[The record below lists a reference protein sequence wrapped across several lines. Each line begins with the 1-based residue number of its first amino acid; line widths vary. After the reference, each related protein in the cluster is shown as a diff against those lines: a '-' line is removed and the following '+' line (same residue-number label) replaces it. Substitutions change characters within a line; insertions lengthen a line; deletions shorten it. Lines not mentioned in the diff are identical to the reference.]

1 MTRSLRLCL
10 ALVLA
15 IGFATAEP
23 LLAAERLSLLFLG
36 DKGHHQPAAR
46 FKELAPALSARGI
59 DLVYT
64 EAMSDLNPDTL
75 AKYAG
80 LVLYANIDEIAP
92 EQERALLDYVAGG
105 KGFVPLHCASF
116 CFRNSKAC
124 VALMG
129 AQFQKHGTGTFRV
142 TPAIKDH
149 PITQGYGGFESWD
162 ETYVHHL
169 HNEKERTILEF
180 RIEGDEKEP
189 WTWVRTHGKGRV
201 FYTAWGHDARTW
213 TNPGFQNLVE
223 RGIRWATGNDPSV
236 VPSFRDRPEMTA
248 PRKDVAPF
256 TYGAAKLPNYLSGQ
270 KWGAQGDVITRMQL
284 PLPAEE
290 SVKHYVTP
298 TDFRVETFATE
309 PQIGKPLAMT
319 WDERGRLWLAETVDY
334 PNQLQPEG
342 EGRDR
347 IRVCTDKDGDGRID
361 TSTVFADKLSIP
373 TSLAPGYGGMIVHQ
387 APHTLF
393 LKDTDGDD
401 VADVRKVLFTGWA
414 TNDTHAGPS
423 NLVYGPDGWYY
434 GMVGYAG
441 FEGTIAGEKQ
451 SFRTGFYRFWLSK
464 RADGSPDVT
473 RFEFLRNTNN
483 NSWGVGFSEDGTLFG
498 STANGNPS
506 VYLPIPNRYYER
518 VKGWSSSVLGGIA
531 ESNKF
536 EPVTEKVRQVDWH
549 GGFTAAAGHALYTAR
564 TWPKEYWNRAA
575 FVTEP
580 TGHLIATFI
589 LTPNGADYRA
599 KNSWNVLASH
609 DEWAAPIMAEVGPD
623 GQLWVI
629 DWYNIIVQHN
639 PTPVGFTTGKGN
651 AYETDLRDTKHGRVY
666 RVVAKNGQPSVQPK
680 LSVDDT
686 AGLVA
691 ALGNDNLFWR
701 RHAQRLLIERGDD
714 DVVGQLRAV
723 IEKSTPDELGLN
735 VAAVH
740 ALGTLAAFAQGQSKV
755 AVLSVAGKALKD
767 SSPAA
772 RRAALRT
779 IGSGP
784 FLACKSV
791 EMRLVKE
798 AVLAENDPQ
807 ARLAGLLALADA
819 KPCVD
824 VGATLATLAANESVQ
839 ADRWLGDAFVA
850 AAATHAEGFLSEVQT
865 ASGPVAGRIAIVA
878 EHVGRSADVETVKR
892 TMAALA
898 DRPGPVIE
906 AVISGLTKG
915 WPKDTPIT
923 LDDAQSKDLVRLFE
937 KAPAA
942 SRSQLIS
949 LATRWK
955 TAVLETYAEKVIAT
969 LRETLVDA
977 KRSDADRI
985 AAAKQLIEF
994 QPDSDDNA
1002 VAITG
1007 QLSSKSSPELVKGLL
1022 EALASGSSRAGGATL
1037 AKTAG
1042 TLTPSGRS
1050 LALRVLLGRAEW
1062 TASLLDAIE
1071 QGTLPLGY
1079 LALDQKQALAAH
1091 PDKTVAERAKT
1102 LLAKGGGLPSADRQ
1116 KVIDEVHA
1124 VALGTGRPDNGKQVF
1139 LKQCS
1144 KCHVHGSEGQ
1154 RVGPDLTG
1162 MAVHP
1167 KEELLVHILD
1177 PNRSVEGNF
1186 RLYVAELD
1194 DGRILSGMLAS
1205 ETKTTVELIDT
1216 EGKRLP
1222 IQRDDIAELVASTK
1236 SLMPE
1241 GFEKQLSPSDMADLL
1256 EFLTKKG
1263 RYVPLPLDKVATV
1276 VTTRG
1281 MFYASEN
1288 EAERLIFR
1296 DWSPKEYEGVPFQ
1309 LVDPRDSTVP
1319 NGILLYGPIGKIPPT
1334 MPKKVTIP
1342 CATVATKL
1350 HLLSGVSGWGFP
1362 ASDKGTVSMTVRI
1375 HYADGKTEDH
1385 DLVNG
1390 EHFADYIRRV
1400 DVPGSK
1406 FAFAIRGQQLR
1417 YLTVEPKRREPIKE
1431 LELVK
1436 GPDNTAPVVMAITVE
1451 TGAE

>member
-1 MTRSLRLCL
+1 MTSMIRAGWLCVALMVIGSLP
-10 ALVLA
+10 AA
-15 IGFATAEP
+15 
-23 LLAAERLSLLFLG
+23 AAERLSLLFLG

-46 FKELAPALSARGI
+46 FKELAPVLAARGI

-64 EAMSDLNPDTL
+64 EALSDLNPDTL
-75 AKYAG
+75 GKHAG
-80 LVLYANIDEIAP
+80 LVLYANIDEIGSD
-92 EQERALLDYVAGG
+92 QERALLEYVASG
-105 KGFVPLHCASF
+105 KGFIPLHCASF

-129 AQFQKHGTGTFRV
+129 AQFQKHGTGVFRV
-142 TPAIKDH
+142 TPAVKDH
-149 PITQGYGGFESWD
+149 PITKGYEGFESWD

-169 HNEKERTILEF
+169 HNEKDRTILEF
-180 RIEGDEKEP
+180 RIEGDSKEP

-213 TNPGFQNLVE
+213 TNPGFTNLVE

-236 VPSFRDRPEMTA
+236 VPTFRDRPEMT
-248 PRKDVAPF
+248 PIPKDVKPF
-256 TYGAAKLPNYLSGQ
+256 TFGAAKLPNYLSGQ

-290 SVKHYVTP
+290 SVKHYTTP
-298 TDFRVETFATE
+298 VGFRVETFATE
-309 PQIGKPLAMT
+309 PKIGKPLAMT

-334 PNQLQPEG
+334 PNQLQKEG

-347 IRVCTDKDGDGRID
+347 IRVCVDKDGDGQLD
-361 TSTVFADKLSIP
+361 SSTVFAEKLSIP
-373 TSLAPGYGGMIVHQ
+373 TSLAPAFGGMIVHQ

-393 LKDTDGDD
+393 LKDTNGDD

-451 SFRTGFYRFWLSK
+451 SFRTGFYRFRLTK
-464 RADGSPDVT
+464 GADGTPDVT

-536 EPVTEKVRQVDWH
+536 EPVTDNVRQVDWH

-580 TGHLIATFI
+580 TGHLVATFI
-589 LTPNGADYRA
+589 LSPTGADYRS
-599 KNSWNVLASH
+599 KNSWNILASD

-639 PTPVGFTTGKGN
+639 PTPVGFSTGKGN

-666 RVVAKNGQPSVQPK
+666 RIVAEGGRPSAWPK
-680 LSVDDT
+680 L
-686 AGLVA
+686 AGADEKTLVA
-691 ALGNDNLFWR
+691 ALGSDNLFWR
-701 RHAQRLLIERGDD
+701 RHAQRLLIERGDAS
-714 DVVGQLRAV
+714 VVSALRQLV
-723 IEKSTPDELGLN
+723 ENSIPDEIGLN
-735 VAAVH
+735 VAATH
-740 ALGTLAAFAQGQSKV
+740 ALG
-755 AVLSVAGKALKD
+755 VLSAYADGEAGTKVLSIAGTGLKNP
-767 SSPAA
+767 SAA
-772 RRAALRT
+772 VRRAALRA
-779 IGSGP
+779 IVAGP
-784 FLACKSV
+784 FVACKSV
-791 EMRLVKE
+791 EMRLVNE
-798 AVLAENDPQ
+798 AVLAEKDPQ
-807 ARLAGLLALADA
+807 TRLAGLLALADC
-819 KPCVD
+819 KPCPD
-824 VGATLATLAANESVQ
+824 AGTALATLTEDDAVQ
-839 ADRWLGDAFVA
+839 SDRWLGDAFVA
-850 AAATHAEGFLSEVQT
+850 AAATHAGGFLTHVKS
-865 ASGPVAGRIAIVA
+865 ADGPAAGRIAIVA
-878 EHVGRSADVETVKR
+878 EHVGRSADAETVKGLI
-892 TMAALA
+892 AVLK
-898 DRPGPVIE
+898 DRPADVI
-906 AVISGLTKG
+906 APIVGGLAKG
-915 WPKDTPIT
+915 WPKDTP
-923 LDDAQSKDLVRLFE
+923 LALAEDEAKALVALFE
-937 KAPAA
+937 KAPSA
-942 SRSQLIS
+942 SKSQLIS
-949 LATRWK
+949 LAGRWK
-955 TAVLETYAEKVIAT
+955 
-969 LRETLVDA
+969 VDA
-977 KRSDADRI
+977 LEVYAGTIVAGLRTTLADGKGTDADRI
-985 AAAKQLIEF
+985 AVARQLVEF
-994 QPDSDDNA
+994 QPASDDAA
-1002 VAITG
+1002 VAIVKQIT
-1007 QLSSKSSPELVKGLL
+1007 SKASPDLVKGLL
-1022 EALASGSSRAGGATL
+1022 DALAGSTSPAGGKSL
-1037 AKTAG
+1037 AESAV
-1042 TLTPSGRS
+1042 TLTPVAKSM
-1050 LALRVLLGRAEW
+1050 ALRVLLTRADW
-1062 TASLLDAIE
+1062 SGSLLEAVE
-1071 QGTLPLGY
+1071 KGTLPLGD

-1091 PDKTVAERAKT
+1091 PDKKLADRAKA

-1116 KVIDEVHA
+1116 KVIDELHA
-1124 VALGTGRPDNGKQVF
+1124 VALGTGRADNGKQVF

-1186 RLYVAELD
+1186 RLYTAELT

-1205 ETKTTVELIDT
+1205 ETKTTVELVDT
-1216 EGKRLP
+1216 EGKRMAL
-1222 IQRDDIAELVASTK
+1222 QRDDIEELVATTK

-1241 GFEKQLSPSDMADLL
+1241 GFEKQASPSDLADLL

-1263 RYVPLPLDKVATV
+1263 RFVPLPLDKAATV
-1276 VTTRG
+1276 VTTKG
-1281 MFYASEN
+1281 MFYASES
-1288 EAERLIFR
+1288 EVERLIFS
-1296 DWSPKEYEGVPFQ
+1296 DWSPKTFEGVPFQ
-1309 LVDPRDSTVP
+1309 LVDPRGGTVP
-1319 NGILLYGPIGKIPPT
+1319 NGVLLYGPNGKIPPT
-1334 MPKKVTIP
+1334 MPKSVTIP
-1342 CATVATKL
+1342 CATMATKL
-1350 HLLSGVSGWGFP
+1350 HLLSGVGGWSYP
-1362 ASDKGTVSMTVRI
+1362 ASEKGTVSMTVRI
-1375 HYADGKTEDH
+1375 KYADGKIEDH

-1406 FAFAIRGQQLR
+1406 FAFAVRGQQLR
-1417 YLTVEPKRREPIKE
+1417 YLSVEPKRRDPIKE

-1436 GPDNTAPVVMAITVE
+1436 GPDNTAPVVMAVTVE